1 MGLQNSS
8 GSAQTEVDVD
18 QARIRELA
26 DQATTRLLNKP
37 GTVSSGRGGWMMIAT
52 ILIEAW
58 DLYAISFLL
67 IFIKSEYNPTA
78 VQLGLTTAAVQGGAL
93 IGALLGGLVADRL
106 GRKRVFILTM
116 ILFIIL
122 AIAQGFSQNIWDLI
136 IIRALIGIPLG
147 SDIANGYAY
156 IMESMAKGSRERMG
170 SRWQFMFGLGEV
182 FAIVVITLMY
192 VAGIDHDLLWRIG
205 LALGAVPAL
214 ILLLARLN
222 LPETPLSLL
231 HRGQFSKAKQASMQL
246 FDDPLDMLPNEDVEI
261 ERVKVGDFLRV
272 IWADKTKKRATIFG
286 WISNACQG
294 AEFTAFGFYLP
305 VILVVAGVGVSSSGN
320 IVGTNA
326 ITAGIYVLATIAG
339 FIAPLMLPRIGHRGV
354 AMWGFG
360 LAFVGLVVGA
370 FALKYDWK
378 VIIVIAACVLM
389 WGHYWDASNGMTITS
404 MVAPPRFK
412 ATASGF
418 GYVFVKAAS
427 FFGAFI
433 FPIMNEAWGK
443 FGATLAVAV
452 LSLTGFLSAKFILPE
467 MYGYVEQEEAAVT
480 DKALAGGAPQPR

>member
-1 MGLQNSS
+1 MLRLAE
-8 GSAQTEVDVD
+8 SAQ
-18 QARIRELA
+18 LS
-26 DQATTRLLNKP
+26 DQATVRLLNKP
-37 GTVSSGRGGWMMIAT
+37 GTVSSSRGGWMMIAT

-67 IFIKSEYNPTA
+67 IFIKDEYNPSA
-78 VQLGLTTAAVQGGAL
+78 AQLGLATAAVQGGAL
-93 IGALLGGLVADRL
+93 IGALLGGVVADRL

-116 ILFIIL
+116 ILFIVL
-122 AIAQGFSQNIWDLI
+122 ALAQGFSQNIWDLI
-136 IIRALIGIPLG
+136 IIRFLIGITLG

-156 IMESMAKGSRERMG
+156 VMESMSKGAREKMG

-182 FAIVVITLMY
+182 LAIVIITLMY
-192 VAGIDHDLLWRIG
+192 LTGMGHGILWRIG

-214 ILLLARLN
+214 VLLLYRLD

-231 HRGQFSKAKQASMQL
+231 NRGQFRKAKEVSREL
-246 FDDPLDMLPNEDVEI
+246 FDDPLEMLPDEDVQLERPKVSDFI
-261 ERVKVGDFLRV
+261 EVMF
-272 IWADKTKKRATIFG
+272 ADPVKKRATIFG

-305 VILVVAGVGVSSSGN
+305 VILVVAGVGVSSSGD
-320 IVGTNA
+320 ITGTNLV
-326 ITAGIYVLATIAG
+326 TAGIYVLATISG
-339 FIAPLMLPRIGHRGV
+339 FVAPLMLSRIGHRGL

-360 LAFVGLVVGA
+360 LAFIGLVVGA

-378 VIIVIAACVLM
+378 IVIVLAACVLM
-389 WGHYWDASNGMTITS
+389 WGHYWDASNGMTINS

-418 GYVFVKAAS
+418 AYVFVKAAS

-443 FGATLAVAV
+443 FGATLAVSV
-452 LSLTGFLSAKFILPE
+452 LSAIGFLSAKFILPE
-467 MYGYVEQEEAAVT
+467 MWGYVEQEEQAAAEA
-480 DKALAGGAPQPR
+480 ALGDSPGQPA